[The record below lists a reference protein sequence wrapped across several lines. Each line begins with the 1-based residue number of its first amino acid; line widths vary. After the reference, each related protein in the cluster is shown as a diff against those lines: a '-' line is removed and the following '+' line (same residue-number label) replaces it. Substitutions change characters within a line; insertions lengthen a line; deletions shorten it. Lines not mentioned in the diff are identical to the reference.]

1 MERPDIDQLTEYIRR
16 YGNTVYRVA
25 YSYVKNAA
33 DSEDIVQDTFVK
45 LMCADKGFDSEV
57 HIKAWL
63 IRVAANLAK
72 DMLRSPR
79 VSRREPLDDS
89 IPARETADS
98 GVSQA
103 VGSLDPKYGAVIYL
117 HYYEGY
123 GVREI
128 ASMLGLTEGNVKVRL
143 KRGREKL
150 KAILTDE

>member
-1 MERPDIDQLTEYIRR
+1 MERPDSNQLTEYIRR

-89 IPARETADS
+89 IPARESADS
-98 GVSQA
+98 GVAQA

-123 GVREI
+123 GVKEI

>member
-1 MERPDIDQLTEYIRR
+1 MERPDSNQLTEYIRR

-89 IPARETADS
+89 IPARESADS

-103 VGSLDPKYGAVIYL
+103 VGALDP
-117 HYYEGY
+117 
-123 GVREI
+123 
-128 ASMLGLTEGNVKVRL
+128 
-143 KRGREKL
+143 
-150 KAILTDE
+150 

>member
-1 MERPDIDQLTEYIRR
+1 MERPDSNQLTEYIRR

-89 IPARETADS
+89 IPARETADC

-103 VGSLDPKYGAVIYL
+103 VGALDPKYGAVIYL